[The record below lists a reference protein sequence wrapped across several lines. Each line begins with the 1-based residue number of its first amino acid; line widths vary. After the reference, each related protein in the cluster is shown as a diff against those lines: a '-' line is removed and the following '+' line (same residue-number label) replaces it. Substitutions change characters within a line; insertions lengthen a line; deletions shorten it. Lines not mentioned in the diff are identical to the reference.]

1 MPGLSKDFK
10 QAIAEIPVR
19 DLRKLVM
26 QAAAKHREFYDI
38 INIQYVS
45 GDQAEKEI
53 FEEIKDK
60 ALAELCFVED
70 RGVLQKNLVKAI
82 SKAVKHINHYVK
94 VTRNKAG
101 EAELLLS
108 LLDEIFKNYSNE
120 LGTCWTAYDSKL
132 AVTTNRLYNLVT
144 KKLHEDYTIEYMEP
158 LNNFLKTLHHRFS
171 CT

>member
-70 RGVLQKNLVKAI
+70 RGVLQKNLAKAI

-94 VTRNKAG
+94 VTRNKLEKQSCCSVCWMKYSKIILMNSGRAG
-101 EAELLLS
+101 LLMIRNWL
-108 LLDEIFKNYSNE
+108 
-120 LGTCWTAYDSKL
+120 
-132 AVTTNRLYNLVT
+132 
-144 KKLHEDYTIEYMEP
+144 
-158 LNNFLKTLHHRFS
+158 
-171 CT
+171 